1 MADIS
6 GLGLGAVKVALD
18 PDQFTRWAEARVDS
32 EAVSANKMRRN
43 YRKEYDNY
51 HGKPKQKKNRAKRNA
66 ARDMMEKSGKVK
78 KGDGKDVSHK
88 KPLAK
93 GGSNKKS
100 NLKVASKSKN
110 RSFKRTK
117 TARMA

>member
-1 MADIS
+1 
-6 GLGLGAVKVALD
+6 
-18 PDQFTRWAEARVDS
+18 
-32 EAVSANKMRRN
+32 VSRN

-51 HGKPKQKKNRAKRNA
+51 PGTDKQKKNRAKRNA
-66 ARDMMEKSGKVK
+66 ARREMEKDGKVS
-78 KGDGKDVSHK
+78 KGDGKDVAHK

-100 NLKVASKSKN
+100 NLTVSSKSKN

-117 TARMA
+117 KAKMA

>member
-1 MADIS
+1 MS
-6 GLGLGAVKVALD
+6 
-18 PDQFTRWAEARVDS
+18 
-32 EAVSANKMRRN
+32 RN

-51 HGKPKQKKNRAKRNA
+51 QGTDKQKKNRAKRNA
-66 ARDMMEKSGKVK
+66 ARREMEKDGKVS
-78 KGDGKDVSHK
+78 KGDGKDVAHK

-100 NLKVASKSKN
+100 NLTVSSKSKN

-117 TARMA
+117 KAKMA

>member
-1 MADIS
+1 MALMAAIS
-6 GLGLGAVKVALD
+6 GLDLVVVRGAPYIV
-18 PDQFTRWAEARVDS
+18 QWAAR
-32 EAVSANKMRRN
+32 AVSATEMRRN

-51 HGKPKQKKNRAKRNA
+51 QSKPKQRRNNDKRKA
-66 ARDMMEKSGKVK
+66 ARRLMEKDGKVK
-78 KGDGKDVSHK
+78 KGDGKDVAHK

-93 GGSNKKS
+93 GGSNKKG
-100 NLKVASKSKN
+100 NLKVANRSKN

>member
-1 MADIS
+1 
-6 GLGLGAVKVALD
+6 
-18 PDQFTRWAEARVDS
+18 
-32 EAVSANKMRRN
+32 MRRN

-51 HGKPKQKKNRAKRNA
+51 HSKPTQKKRRAQRNA
-66 ARDMMEKSGKVK
+66 ARDIMEKNGKVK
-78 KGDGKDVSHK
+78 KADGKDVGHK

-100 NLKVASKSKN
+100 NLKVTSASKN

>member
-1 MADIS
+1 MAAIEAPDLVAARVAPYIARWE
-6 GLGLGAVKVALD
+6 AVKAG
-18 PDQFTRWAEARVDS
+18 
-32 EAVSANKMRRN
+32 SATKMRRN

-51 HGKPKQKKNRAKRNA
+51 QSKPKQRRNNDKRKA
-66 ARDMMEKSGKVK
+66 ARRLMEKDGKVK
-78 KGDGKDVSHK
+78 KGDGKDVAHK

-93 GGSNKKS
+93 GGSNKKG
-100 NLKVASKSKN
+100 NLKVANRSKN